1 MDPEED
7 SVHKGKP
14 ILDGE
19 VKFDVEVTDWESH
32 DYTGNMENGEIT
44 EDLDETDT
52 EDPWGGE

>member
-1 MDPEED
+1 M
-7 SVHKGKP
+7 
-14 ILDGE
+14 DGE